1 MRGRLLSWTIVF
13 ALLVAGFGATV
24 LALNSSLYSAG
35 GFVGSYLEALQR
47 QDIDEVLAIDGV
59 GVPSAART
67 DLLVDGAL
75 GGFDGIRLLSDV
87 ESEGTHVVR
96 YAYTVDG
103 AEQISQFSVER
114 AGTRLG
120 LFPMWRFSVSPVAT
134 LAVTVDHDARFT
146 ANGVAAT
153 SGEYAVL
160 VPSRM
165 TLGHDTE
172 WLEALDTTA
181 VATEVGSTVSALVA
195 VAPKEGFA
203 PAATAAIAAYLDECA
218 TQTVLQPTGCPF
230 GTTVAN
236 RLSGTPA
243 WSLVDYPTAQLN
255 TTDTPGTWETQRAT
269 GTAHIRADVVSLF
282 DGTTSRLD
290 EDVDFAGTY
299 LIVVGLDDSLSVSL
313 G

>member
-1 MRGRLLSWTIVF
+1 MRGRLLSWTIIF
-13 ALLVAGFGATV
+13 ALLAAGFGATV
-24 LALNSSLYSAG
+24 LALNSSIYSAG
-35 GFVGSYLEALQR
+35 GFVGSYLQALQR
-47 QDIDEVLAIDGV
+47 QDLDEVLAIDGV
-59 GVPSAART
+59 EAPANARA
-67 DLLVDGAL
+67 DLLVAGVL

-87 ESEGTHVVR
+87 EAEGTHTVR

-103 AEQISQFSVER
+103 AEQVSQFAVER
-114 AGTRLG
+114 AGTRFA
-120 LFPMWRFSVSPVAT
+120 LFPMWRFSVSPIAT

-153 SGEYAVL
+153 SGDYAVL
-160 VPSRM
+160 VPARVE
-165 TLGHDTE
+165 LGHDTE
-172 WLEALDTTA
+172 WLEALDTTVA
-181 VATEVGSTVSALVA
+181 VTEVASTVAALVE

-203 PAATAAIAAYLDECA
+203 PAATAAIAGYLDACA

-230 GTTVAN
+230 GTTIAN
-236 RLSGTPA
+236 RLKGTPA
-243 WSLVDYPTAQLN
+243 WSLVAYPEAQLN

-269 GTAHIRADVVSLF
+269 GTAHITADVVSLF

>member
-1 MRGRLLSWTIVF
+1 MRGRLLSWTIIF
-13 ALLVAGFGATV
+13 ALLAAGFGATV

-35 GFVGSYLEALQR
+35 GFVRSYLETLQR
-47 QDIDEVLAIDGV
+47 GDLDAVLAIDGV
-59 GVPSAART
+59 EAPANARG
-67 DLLVDGAL
+67 DLLLDGVL

-87 ESEGTHVVR
+87 ESEGEHTVR
-96 YAYTVDG
+96 YAYTIDG
-103 AEQISQFSVER
+103 TEQISQFTVER
-114 AGTRLG
+114 AGTRFG

-146 ANGVAAT
+146 ANGVEAT
-153 SGEYAVL
+153 SGDYAVL
-160 VPSRM
+160 VPARVI
-165 TLGHDTE
+165 LGHDTE
-172 WLEALDTTA
+172 WLEALDTTVA
-181 VATEVGSTVSALVA
+181 VTEVGATTDALVE

-203 PAATAAIAAYLDECA
+203 PAATAAIASYLDTCA

-230 GTTVAN
+230 GTTIAN
-236 RLSGTPA
+236 RLKGSPA
-243 WSLVDYPTAQLN
+243 WSLVAYPEAQLN

-269 GTAHIRADVVSLF
+269 GTAHIIADVVSLF

-290 EDVDFAGTY
+290 EDVEFAGTY